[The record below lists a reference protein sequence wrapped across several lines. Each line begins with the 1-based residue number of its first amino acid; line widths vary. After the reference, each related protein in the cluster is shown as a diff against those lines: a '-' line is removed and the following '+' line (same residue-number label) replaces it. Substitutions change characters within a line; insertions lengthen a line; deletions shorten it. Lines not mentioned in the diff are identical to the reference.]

1 MLQLCK
7 RINELETGK
16 PMSKVLK
23 LELPGGFFCNV
34 YCDPVTNFM
43 KAAFSKDGRG

>member
-23 LELPGGFFCNV
+23 LELPGGFFL
-34 YCDPVTNFM
+34 
-43 KAAFSKDGRG
+43 